1 MFRSVARAPSG
12 FYRPDKGMDPPRGS
26 SLLPLGKGGHV
37 EAADSQ
43 NGTVGRDEARV
54 SYQVPN
60 TLLSVQNIY
69 KSFGSNEVLK
79 GISLD
84 LCESQVL
91 ALIGGNG
98 AGKSTLMKIIMGI
111 YSADSGEITIAGKKV
126 DISNPKAALEHSIY
140 MVPQEPMLFPNMTV
154 RENVVIGFD
163 EGASELESRL
173 KSVMA
178 EIGWSLDLDC
188 KASTLSIAEQGMVEI
203 LRGLMRNPKV
213 LILDEPTSA
222 LTFDEVQSLLAC
234 VEELQK
240 KGIGIIYITHRL
252 SEVFEIGTTVAILRD
267 GIVTTQGNVFEFT
280 RDDLVRGLLPED
292 ASVDGA
298 TTGDSACEI
307 DYSQEPVLRVRDF
320 SGYGFSDVSFDI
332 YPGEIVGLAGVVGAG
347 RTEMATTIFG
357 RDKVLGG
364 SVTLNGQ
371 DITGRKTR
379 QVISMGLNYVPED
392 RFNDGLYRIRGVAEN
407 TTSALLS
414 SSRMGRFFL
423 NSKEEERVS
432 QSYVDRFR
440 TKVTGLDQE
449 VGGLS
454 GGNQQK
460 TVIGRAFSTSPKV
473 VILDEPTRGIDAAAR
488 GDVYAVLQE
497 LRDTGVSILLI
508 SSDMEEI
515 VELSD
520 RALVMYQGRI
530 VQEFG
535 KDQIVQENLTAA
547 AFGVYQADAKAV
559 TD

>member
-1 MFRSVARAPSG
+1 
-12 FYRPDKGMDPPRGS
+12 MDPPRGS